1 MSTLRGWLNK
11 EDLSKCLSGLQREG
25 VNKPKELTEFKEED
39 FFAMGQELNWGRLIT
54 RRLIN
59 AVEKLSK
66 KPAATKRTPGRPV
79 VRRSN
84 TESQVKVQR
93 HGRKNSTP
101 KSATLRRGKPAYSK
115 GAARSVTT
123 PTKSATTSPA
133 RYSRTPLKS
142 PSKKSNKADWRRS
155 RLNVKEDRDRR
166 GSLPPISK
174 RTISTTTRQKRGSVP
189 ASIVSRSIKKKP
201 AVQRSNT
208 QASKRPRSSSWVGP
222 QHASTIKKSI
232 SSTNRRSRVGNND
245 RNSRPGSVPRGALQV
260 GKVKSGPPLTARSA
274 SVTRKRSSLAPPKK
288 NSVTERRHSAHLPR
302 QRVTKT
308 TTLRDSRGNIVKETT
323 ITSTK
328 ILADDNDV
336 DEEFEEEVKTN
347 RRAGRRLGRSATAS
361 VPSRQSRLAARREAN
376 QRTKKSLSVSSNPPS
391 SRSRR
396 SKPEPYDSASFVEPE
411 IDEDEEMLPEQMRGE
426 PESEHEEIIDVGR
439 FDLVEIPVSMPRL
452 NTVENMLD
460 AILNRLLPCDAP
472 ELPTDTQGEIV
483 NEIETLQSKVDDE
496 LYDELTEEID
506 LNVRKM
512 KTQVEEM
519 EKFGYK
525 VMDHRDELE
534 VLYEKLQSE
543 SPEEQSDL
551 LREMAKHRDVLT
563 TNKDFAEEYYSALTQ
578 LEVAK
583 EKLLDI
589 DTKTYAEMKV
599 MRRPPKIL
607 SDLITG
613 VCLLCGMKTPNWRQ
627 ASSFICGKDVRRTLM
642 NFDIRNMETT
652 DRRRAANFI
661 EANDESF
668 DVDVVER
675 VNRKAVALAEWV
687 EGIYGLLGWMARLE
701 AYPDGPRILEQIETA
716 YAELKKNKAEL
727 KRLKIISRC
736 WENVLEQVEY
746 DIELLKKCE
755 KSLKRIST
763 RRSIMVNRFEALE
776 VIPQI
781 PDTKL
786 PEAYDGPYEDACK
799 NINTRFGE
807 LTQIEFKFVFA
818 MIKKYFVVLLHLFKT
833 YASFEGKNGQGLKGM
848 SAMVW
853 GILCK
858 AMKLP
863 NVTDKDKYFSR
874 DDEKDEARGEGGGSI
889 FNEIFNLSSVETLE
903 TDSNQVKVDQ
913 DKTMRQKSRSR
924 GVKKEKT
931 DPTAMGITGIWKC
944 GESNQRK
951 DLWTVEVHLG
961 ATFSGFIG
969 CQKEAVIEGTIG
981 PEEDQIEFTVQY
993 GKQAS
998 RYAGVKATCK
1008 GVVLDNGSSLR
1019 VRYNMST
1026 KKRGYWI
1033 LSKTG
1038 VKIRTLTTGISALKY
1053 DSFIEAIIRL
1063 SIFLWPEKPAWDAVE
1078 ALMDNH
1084 AIQIALEL
1092 WDCFPSM
1099 DRAVIRIMSERE
1111 NKRLL
1116 DSLFS
1121 QYAYQRRDKKDKG
1134 KLITYVKWEQ
1144 FVRKVNRY
1152 ARGQY
1157 ITASFRTIQFAFF
1170 TSKELFP
1177 QDGPLEELNRR
1188 EFKEAVARLAFKMV
1202 GGVKTSSS
1210 NRAIDTANAAVE
1222 MPPLDRQCR
1231 VMLTWLK
1238 EVKRR

>member
-25 VNKPKELTEFKEED
+25 VAKPKELTEFKEED

-59 AVEKLSK
+59 AVEKLTK
-66 KPAATKRTPGRPV
+66 KPAATKRTPGRPA

-84 TESQVKVQR
+84 TESQLKVQR
-93 HGRKNSTP
+93 HGKKNSIS
-101 KSATLRRGKPAYSK
+101 KSSTLRGKPAYSK
-115 GAARSVTT
+115 GAARSVST
-123 PTKSATTSPA
+123 PKKSATTPPA
-133 RYSRTPLKS
+133 RYSRPA
-142 PSKKSNKADWRRS
+142 KKSNKADWRRS
-155 RLNVKEDRDRR
+155 RLNVKDDRDRR

-174 RTISTTTRQKRGSVP
+174 RTITTETRQKRGSVP
-189 ASIVSRSIKKKP
+189 ASIVSRSIKKKKP

-208 QASKRPRSSSWVGP
+208 QSSKRPRSSSWVGP
-222 QHASTIKKSI
+222 EQSSTIKKSI
-232 SSTNRRSRVGNND
+232 KSTNRRSRVGNND
-245 RNSRPGSVPRGALQV
+245 RNSRPGSVPRRGNLGL
-260 GKVKSGPPLTARSA
+260 GKVKSGPLTERSS
-274 SVTRKRSSLAPPKK
+274 SVTRKRSSLVPPKK
-288 NSVTERRHSAHLPR
+288 NSQTERRHSAHLPR

-308 TTLRDSRGNIVKETT
+308 TTLRDRRGNIVKETT
-323 ITSTK
+323 VTSTK
-328 ILADDNDV
+328 ILTDDND
-336 DEEFEEEVKTN
+336 DGEEFEEVKDN
-347 RRAGRRLGRSATAS
+347 RRSGRTLGRSATVS
-361 VPSRQSRLAARREAN
+361 VPSRQSRLAARRQAN
-376 QRTKKSLSVSSNPPS
+376 QRSKIGSNPPS
-391 SRSRR
+391 SRTRR
-396 SKPEPYDSASFVEPE
+396 SGRPGAYDSASFVEPE

-426 PESEHEEIIDVGR
+426 PESEHEDIIDVGR
-439 FDLVEIPVSMPRL
+439 FDLVEIPMSMPRL
-452 NTVENMLD
+452 NTVENMLE

-472 ELPTDTQGEIV
+472 ELPTETQGEIV
-483 NEIETLQSKVDDE
+483 REIETLQSKVDDE
-496 LYDELTEEID
+496 LFDELTEEID

-512 KTQVEEM
+512 KAQVEEM

-589 DTKTYAEMKV
+589 DTKTYAEMKA

-613 VCLLCGMKTPNWRQ
+613 VCLLCGMKAPNWRQ

-642 NFDIRNMETT
+642 NFDIRNMEST

-668 DVDVVER
+668 DIEVVER

-786 PEAYDGPYEDACK
+786 PEAYESPYEDACK

-863 NVTDKDKYFSR
+863 NVTDKDKYFCR
-874 DDEKDEARGEGGGSI
+874 DGDEKDEVRTGGGGSI

-913 DKTMRQKSRSR
+913 DKTMRQKSKKR

-931 DPTAMGITGIWKC
+931 DATAMGITGIWKC
-944 GESNQRK
+944 GESTQRK
-951 DLWTVEVHLG
+951 DLWTIEVHLG

-969 CQKEAVIEGTIG
+969 CQKEAAIEGTIG
-981 PEEDQIEFTVQY
+981 PEEDQIEFIVQY

-1038 VKIRTLTTGISALKY
+1038 VKIRTLTTGISSLKY

-1170 TSKELFP
+1170 ASKELFP

-1188 EFKEAVARLAFKMV
+1188 EFKEAVVRLAFKMV

-1210 NRAIDTANAAVE
+1210 NRAIDAAKVAVE

>member
-1 MSTLRGWLNK
+1 MSSLRLWLK
-11 EDLSKCLSGLQREG
+11 QQDLSKCFAGLQKNG
-25 VNKPKELTEFKEED
+25 VTKQKELLEFKEQD
-39 FFAMGQELNWGRLIT
+39 FLDIGQELQWGRLIT
-54 RRLIN
+54 RRLIT
-59 AVEKLSK
+59 AVSTLDTK
-66 KPAATKRTPGRPV
+66 KAAAPKRTPGRPV

-84 TESQVKVQR
+84 TESLIKVQR
-93 HGRKNSTP
+93 HGKKNSIS
-101 KSATLRRGKPAYSK
+101 KSSTLRGKPAYNR
-115 GAARSVTT
+115 GAARSANS
-123 PTKSATTSPA
+123 TKKGG
-133 RYSRTPLKS
+133 KS
-142 PSKKSNKADWRRS
+142 PTYKTLRS
-155 RLNVKEDRDRR
+155 PVKRPTPKDRDRR

-174 RTISTTTRQKRGSVP
+174 RTALTTRQKRGSQP
-189 ASIVSRSIKKKP
+189 ASVIKRGVKKKTPLKRTLTQP
-201 AVQRSNT
+201 A
-208 QASKRPRSSSWVGP
+208 KRPRSQSDCGLP
-222 QHASTIKKSI
+222 RASTIKKSI
-232 SSTNRRSRVGNND
+232 SVTSRRSRVPAGNK
-245 RNSRPGSVPRGALQV
+245 RTESVPRKL
-260 GKVKSGPPLTARSA
+260 GKTKSSPLAVRSA
-274 SVTRKRSSLAPPKK
+274 SVNRKRASISHSVPAKKLSLKD
-288 NSVTERRHSAHLPR
+288 RRHSATLPR

-308 TTLRDSRGNIVKETT
+308 TTTRDRHGNILEETVVT
-323 ITSTK
+323 TK
-328 ILADDNDV
+328 IITDDV
-336 DEEFEEEVKTN
+336 DESDEVKEK
-347 RRAGRRLGRSATAS
+347 RRPGRRPGRKPIAS
-361 VPSRQSRLAARREAN
+361 VPGPGRTSRTAARRK
-376 QRTKKSLSVSSNPPS
+376 QLSVGANAGKKLKARLQPHNSYSPKYEES
-391 SRSRR
+391 
-396 SKPEPYDSASFVEPE
+396 ED
-411 IDEDEEMLPEQMRGE
+411 IDEDMEMLPEQMRESGLITQD
-426 PESEHEEIIDVGR
+426 SEHDLDDDLLEI
-439 FDLVEIPVSMPRL
+439 VEIPVRMPRL
-452 NTVENMLD
+452 NTIENMLE
-460 AILNRLLPCDAP
+460 AIVNSLISCDAP
-472 ELPTDTQGEIV
+472 ELTTETQGEIV
-483 NEIETLQSKVDDE
+483 REILTLQGKIDDE

-512 KTQVEEM
+512 KNQVEEI
-519 EKFGYK
+519 EKFGYT
-525 VMDHRDELE
+525 VMDHRDEME

-551 LREMAKHRDVLT
+551 LREMAKHRDVLA

-583 EKLLDI
+583 EKLVDI
-589 DTKTYAEMKV
+589 DTKTYAEMKA
-599 MRRPPKIL
+599 MRRPPKVL

-613 VCLLCGMKTPNWRQ
+613 VCLLCGMKDPNWRQ
-627 ASSFICGKDVRRTLM
+627 ASAFICGKGVRKKLM
-642 NFDIRNMETT
+642 NFDIRNMDTSG
-652 DRRRAANFI
+652 RRRAAQFI
-661 EANDESF
+661 EDHDDSF

-727 KRLKIISRC
+727 KRLRMMSRC
-736 WENVLEQVEY
+736 WQNVLEQVEY
-746 DIELLKKCE
+746 DIEILKKCE

-763 RRSIMVNRFEALE
+763 RRAIMVGRFEALE

-781 PDTKL
+781 PETKL
-786 PEAYDGPYEDACK
+786 PEAYQSPYEDACK

-863 NVTDKDKYFSR
+863 NVTDRDKYFTR
-874 DDEKDEARGEGGGSI
+874 EEDEKEERTGAGGSI

-903 TDSNQVKVDQ
+903 TDSNQVKADEE
-913 DKTMRQKSRSR
+913 KTKRQQTKR
-924 GVKKEKT
+924 GGLPKKEKQ
-931 DPTAMGITGIWKC
+931 DATAMGITGIWKC
-944 GESNQRK
+944 GESTQRK
-951 DLWTVEVHLG
+951 DLWTIEVHLG
-961 ATFSGFIG
+961 QTFSGFIG
-969 CQKEAVIEGTIG
+969 CEKEATIEGTIG
-981 PEEDQIEFTVQY
+981 PELDQIEFVVQY
-993 GKQAS
+993 SRQAS
-998 RYAGVKATCK
+998 RYSGVKATCK
-1008 GVVLDNGSSLR
+1008 GVVLDNGSNLR

-1038 VKIRTLTTGISALKY
+1038 VKIRTVCTKISTLKY

-1099 DRAVIRIMSERE
+1099 DRAVIRIMSDRE

-1116 DSLFS
+1116 DSLFG
-1121 QYAYQRRDKKDKG
+1121 QYSYQRRDKKEKG

-1144 FVRKVNRY
+1144 FVRKVNRW

-1170 TSKELFP
+1170 ASKELFP

-1202 GGVKTSSS
+1202 GGVKSSSS
-1210 NRAIDTANAAVE
+1210 NRALDSKEAVE

-1238 EVKRR
+1238 EVKRH